1 LHLDLLRS
9 FQANFEFNPNES
21 NAKTTKQR
29 NEVNSLGKIN
39 INWQVSNTK
48 PISHFILQWR
58 SSEDLR
64 IQEKII
70 ASNDT
75 SSTIG

>member
-21 NAKTTKQR
+21 NEKTIKKR

-75 SSTIG
+75 SFTIG

>member
-1 LHLDLLRS
+1 MHLDLLRS

-21 NAKTTKQR
+21 NEKSTKQK
-29 NEVNSLGKIN
+29 NEVNPLGKIHL
-39 INWQVSNTK
+39 NWQVSNTK

-70 ASNDT
+70 ASNET